1 MIPDN
6 IISTTEGQEQTTIP
20 TPENTQR
27 QEQTA
32 IPTTENTHYYYTTTD
47 LQLTCPTNDY
57 QYQWIGGKCVYFE
70 TKQLTYDEAIQNCQ
84 EKLKDYGAGIGKVE
98 NCPLLNFVPPGQP

>member
-20 TPENTQR
+20 TIEST
-27 QEQTA
+27 
-32 IPTTENTHYYYTTTD
+32 YYSLLQPTTD
-47 LQLTCPTNDY
+47 LQLTCPTNDD
-57 QYQWIGGKCVYFE
+57 QYKWLGGKCVYFE
-70 TKQLTYDEAIQNCQ
+70 TKHLTYDEAIQNCQ

>member
-20 TPENTQR
+20 TP
-27 QEQTA
+27 
-32 IPTTENTHYYYTTTD
+32 YYYTTTD

>member
-20 TPENTQR
+20 TP
-27 QEQTA
+27 
-32 IPTTENTHYYYTTTD
+32 YYYTTTD

-57 QYQWIGGKCVYFE
+57 QYKWIGGKCVYFE